1 MKRGGGHSSV
11 VNTLKMGNITMKSDT
26 KKQSIFH
33 KGAKDISSKGYSRA
47 VVGLDN
53 PQYYCYLKS
62 VI

>member
-1 MKRGGGHSSV
+1 
-11 VNTLKMGNITMKSDT
+11 MGNITMKSDT

-53 PQYYCYLKS
+53 P
-62 VI
+62 